1 MPTEILVVV
10 IVAAILLAAAVSWL
24 GVRKLAQKH
33 TRSAVGDSPHKI
45 HLARQQVVF
54 IYNPTKNGAEDAKTL
69 IARSVSKADWP
80 RPIFLETS
88 AEDPGLAMATAALEA
103 RADVVIVGGGDGTV
117 RAVAQTLRHTEVPM
131 AIIPLGTGNLL
142 ARNLNLDVT
151 DIAGSVQIAL
161 FGHQRHID
169 AGLMEI
175 EDGVTGAVAKHS
187 FMVIAG
193 LGMDAEIMGDTN
205 SKLKE
210 HVGWLA
216 YSEAGLR
223 HMAGPRKKVS
233 IALDDE
239 PAQQRKVRSVLFA
252 NCGLVPGGID
262 FVPNALID
270 DGVLDVVVISP
281 RSALGWLAMAGKVV
295 FQHKNHLPVINFYR
309 SKNVTI
315 RTVLPVETQID
326 GDPSGPATQVKVS
339 VEHKA
344 VLVRV
349 AAPNNPAG

>member
-1 MPTEILVVV
+1 MSTEILVVV
-10 IVAAILLAAAVSWL
+10 IVAVILLATAVSWL

-33 TRSAVGDSPHKI
+33 TRSAVADSPHKI
-45 HLARQQVVF
+45 HVAKQQVAF
-54 IYNPTKNGAEDAKTL
+54 IYNPTKNGAADAKTL
-69 IARSVSKADWP
+69 INRSVSKADWP
-80 RPIFLETS
+80 EPIFLETT
-88 AEDPGLAMATAALEA
+88 AEDPGYAMAGAALELG
-103 RADVVIVGGGDGTV
+103 ADVVIVGGGDGTV
-117 RAVAQTLRHTEVPM
+117 RAVAQTLRHTEVPL

-142 ARNLNLDVT
+142 ARNLHLDVT
-151 DIAGSVQIAL
+151 DIPGSVQIAL

-169 AGLMEI
+169 AGLMEL
-175 EDGVTGAVAKHS
+175 EDGVTGAVSKHS

-193 LGMDAEIMGDTN
+193 LGMDAEVMNDTN

-223 HMAGPRKKVS
+223 HMAGRRKKVS

-252 NCGLVPGGID
+252 NCGQLPGGIN
-262 FVPNALID
+262 FVPGALID
-270 DGVLDVVVISP
+270 DGVLDVVVVSP
-281 RSALGWLAMAGKVV
+281 RSALGWVAMAGKVV
-295 FQHKNHLPVINFYR
+295 FQHKNRLPVIDFYR
-309 SKNVTI
+309 SQRLII
-315 RTVLPVETQID
+315 RTVMPVETQID

-339 VEHKA
+339 VEPKA

-349 AAPNNPAG
+349 AAPDIPAG

>member
-1 MPTEILVVV
+1 MPTEILAVV
-10 IVAAILLAAAVSWL
+10 IVAAIVLTVAISWL
-24 GVRKLAQKH
+24 GVRKLAQQH
-33 TRSAVGDSPHKI
+33 TRSAAADSPHKI
-45 HLARQQVVF
+45 HLAKQQVAF
-54 IYNPTKNGAEDAKTL
+54 IYNPTKNGSVDAKTL
-69 IARSVSKADWP
+69 ISRSVSKAEWP
-80 RPIFLETS
+80 APIFLETT
-88 AEDPGLAMATAALEA
+88 AEDPGYSMAKAALDA
-103 RADVVIVGGGDGTV
+103 KADVVLVGGGDGTV

-142 ARNLNLDVT
+142 ARNLDIDVT
-151 DIAGSVQIAL
+151 DVAGSVQVAL

-175 EDGVTGAVAKHS
+175 EDGITGSVAKHS

-193 LGMDAEIMGDTN
+193 LGMDADVMGDTN

-252 NCGLVPGGID
+252 NCGLLPGGID
-262 FVPNALID
+262 FVPDALID

-295 FQHKNHLPVINFYR
+295 LRHKNNVPVIDFYR
-309 SKNVTI
+309 SRNLVI

-326 GDPSGPATQVKVS
+326 GDPTGPATCVKVS
-339 VEHKA
+339 VEPKA

-349 AAPNNPAG
+349 PGPNNPA

>member
-1 MPTEILVVV
+1 MPTELLVALIVV
-10 IVAAILLAAAVSWL
+10 IIVLASGASWL

-33 TRSAVGDSPHKI
+33 TRSAVADSPHKI
-45 HLARQQVVF
+45 NLAKQQVVF
-54 IYNPTKNGAEDAKTL
+54 IYNPTKNGSDAAKTL
-69 IARSVSKADWP
+69 ISRSVSMAGWP
-80 RPIFLETS
+80 EPLLLETT
-88 AEDPGLAMATAALEA
+88 AEDPGFSMAAAALEA
-103 RADVVIVGGGDGTV
+103 KADVVIVGGGDGTV
-117 RAVAQTLRHTEVPM
+117 RAVGQTLRHTEIPLG
-131 AIIPLGTGNLL
+131 IIPLGTGNLL
-142 ARNLNLDVT
+142 ARNLSLDVT
-151 DIAGSVQIAL
+151 DIAGCVQIAL

-169 AGLMEI
+169 AGLMEL
-175 EDGVTGAVAKHS
+175 EDGITGAISKHS

-193 LGMDAEIMGDTN
+193 LGMDADVMNDTN

-223 HMAGPRKKVS
+223 HLAGRRKKIS
-233 IALDDE
+233 ITLDDE

-252 NCGLVPGGID
+252 NCGLLPGGID
-262 FVPNALID
+262 FVPGALID

-281 RSALGWLAMAGKVV
+281 RSAFGWLAMAGKVV

-309 SKNVTI
+309 SRNLTI

-326 GDPSGPATQVKVS
+326 GDPSGPATAVKVS
-339 VEHKA
+339 VEPKA

-349 AAPNNPAG
+349 AAPNGPA